1 MTQEVHNE
9 VMSNVMK
16 QLDRSD
22 LDLGDGVAIW
32 HSLGLFLF
40 SKVEDDTK
48 DLSKI
53 YSSMKEYLNEIEA
66 LKTQQQKG

>member
-40 SKVEDDTK
+40 SKVENDTK

>member
-1 MTQEVHNE
+1 MTEQLHNE
-9 VMSNVMK
+9 VMNNVMK

-40 SKVEDDTK
+40 SKVENDTK

-53 YSSMKEYLNEIEA
+53 YAGMKEYLTEIEA

>member
-1 MTQEVHNE
+1 MTEQLHNE

-16 QLDRSD
+16 QLDRND
-22 LDLGDGVAIW
+22 LDLADGIAIW

-48 DLSKI
+48 NLTKI
-53 YSSMKEYLNEIEA
+53 YAGMKEYLTEIET

>member
-9 VMSNVMK
+9 VMNNVMK

-40 SKVEDDTK
+40 SKVENDTK